1 MERVEEKRELGTPA
15 IISGIAGLLILLG
28 GIGSLAMVSWYSS
41 YWPMMRGMMNSWYPY
56 QQMSW
61 WMSSMGALAIA
72 VGAAV
77 LVGSYML
84 YRKPDNAK
92 QWGALI
98 LIGSLIGLIGM
109 AGFAIGSILGII
121 GGTMAVSQAK

>member
-1 MERVEEKRELGTPA
+1 MERVEQKRELGTPA
-15 IISGIAGLLILLG
+15 ILSGIAGLLILLG

-56 QQMSW
+56 MSY

-72 VGAAV
+72 VGAVV

-92 QWGALI
+92 QWGVLI
-98 LIGSLIGLIGM
+98 LMGSLIGLIGM

-121 GGTMAVSQAK
+121 GGIMAVSQAK